1 MNFRDQVTFRNYDR
15 ERIIIDSVASKLTAE
30 ENALRNRIINSIVD
44 NHQPYT
50 PTAEDKAMV
59 ETLQSKNALAIAEDG
74 KVYSIYPVSAK
85 ETPHKVTLADG
96 RTTYVMCAIDALGCA
111 YTFHQDITIDSVC
124 SNSGVPIHIEVEDG
138 KIAAASS
145 DEIRIL
151 HADLKASDNWASCC
165 CCQML
170 YFNSQADY
178 DAYAKE
184 HEVCPCCSFCLD
196 LEEGLMVGRMLFSD
210 DE

>member
-1 MNFRDQVTFRNYDR
+1 MNFRDQITFRNYDR
-15 ERIIIDSVASKLTAE
+15 DRLIMDSIASKLTSE
-30 ENALRNRIINSIVD
+30 ENALRNRIINAIVD
-44 NHQPYT
+44 THQPYS
-50 PTAEDKAMV
+50 PSEGEREMV
-59 ETLQSKNALAIAEDG
+59 ETLQKKNALAIAEDG

-85 ETPHKVTLADG
+85 ETQHRVTLADG
-96 RTTYVMCAIDALGCA
+96 RTTYVMCAIDALGCT
-111 YTFHQDITIDSVC
+111 YTFHQDIAIDSVC
-124 SNSGVPIHIEVEDG
+124 SNSGVPIHIEVKNG
-138 KIAAASS
+138 AIVSASS

-184 HEVCPCCSFCLD
+184 HNVCSCCSFCLD
-196 LEEGLMVGRMLFSD
+196 LEEGLNVGRMLFSD

>member
-1 MNFRDQVTFRNYDR
+1 MNFRDQITFRNYDR
-15 ERIIIDSVASKLTAE
+15 DRLIMDSIASKLTSE
-30 ENALRNRIINSIVD
+30 ENALRNRIINAIVD
-44 NHQPYT
+44 THQPYS
-50 PTAEDKAMV
+50 PSEGEREMV
-59 ETLQSKNALAIAEDG
+59 ETLQKKNALAIAEDG

-85 ETPHKVTLADG
+85 ETQHRVTLADG
-96 RTTYVMCAIDALGCA
+96 RTTYVMCAIDALGCT
-111 YTFHQDITIDSVC
+111 YTFHQDIAIDSVC
-124 SNSGVPIHIEVEDG
+124 SNSGVPIHIEVKNG
-138 KIAAASS
+138 AIASASS

-184 HEVCPCCSFCLD
+184 HNVCSCCSFCLD
-196 LEEGLMVGRMLFSD
+196 LEEGLNVGRMLFSD

>member
-1 MNFRDQVTFRNYDR
+1 MNFRDQITFRNYDR
-15 ERIIIDSVASKLTAE
+15 DRLIMDSIASKLTSE
-30 ENALRNRIINSIVD
+30 ENALRSRIINAIVD
-44 NHQPYT
+44 THQPYS
-50 PTAEDKAMV
+50 PSEGEKEMV
-59 ETLQSKNALAIAEDG
+59 ETLQKKNALAIAEDG

-85 ETPHKVTLADG
+85 ETQHRVTLADG
-96 RTTYVMCAIDALGCA
+96 RNTNVMCAIDALGCT
-111 YTFHQDITIDSVC
+111 YTFHQDIAIDSVC
-124 SNSGVPIHIEVEDG
+124 SNSGVPIHIEVKNG
-138 KIAAASS
+138 AIASASS

-178 DAYAKE
+178 DAYAMA
-184 HEVCPCCSFCLD
+184 HDLCPCCSFCLD
-196 LEEGLMVGRMLFSD
+196 LDEGLTVGRMLFSD